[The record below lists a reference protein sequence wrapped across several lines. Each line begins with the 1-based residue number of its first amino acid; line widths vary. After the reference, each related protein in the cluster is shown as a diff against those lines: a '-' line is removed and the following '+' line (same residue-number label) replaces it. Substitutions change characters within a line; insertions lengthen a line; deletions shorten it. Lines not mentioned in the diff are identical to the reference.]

1 MNKPKLIIIRG
12 NSGSGKTTVAT
23 KLRNKLGHNIILI
36 SQDVIR
42 RDILRVKDGQGNMA
56 LPLMLELLEYG
67 YQHCEITILEGIF
80 RFEWYKALER
90 TKSIANRP

>member
-1 MNKPKLIIIRG
+1 MFLSR
-12 NSGSGKTTVAT
+12 
-23 KLRNKLGHNIILI
+23 I
-36 SQDVIR
+36 SCQSQE
-42 RDILRVKDGQGNMA
+42 DGQGNMA